1 MELEKL
7 LESVADKSPNTI
19 KAYKVQYTKLRKAL
33 DKDIG
38 DTSQKNII
46 STASNE
52 NNVNAIQALLNI
64 GILVRKL
71 NDLDVKDLIK
81 KREENRHN
89 LSTHVKEKN
98 VKIAETLPSLQDLE
112 DYTEQLYKNGK
123 WKDYIINYLLI
134 NYQVRNVDLHFEIV
148 TRKRDANDP
157 NKNYIWIRNKTVT
170 YIRNVYKTAKTYGQ
184 KVQKITDPKFVSAI
198 RKVMGLQ
205 RNGMDEGVFIPNDSQ
220 IGHYIQKAT
229 YKQLGEGKYVKIVI
243 DANRN
248 NLQKLREISKSR
260 GTSIDELLTSYDI
273 QNT

>member
-1 MELEKL
+1 MELQKL
-7 LESVADKSPNTI
+7 LESVSDKSPNTI
-19 KAYKVQYTKLRKAL
+19 KAYKIQYNKLRKAL

-38 DTSQKNII
+38 NASQKNII
-46 STASNE
+46 TTASNE

-81 KREENRHN
+81 KREENKHN

-112 DYTEQLYKNGK
+112 DYTEELYKNGK

-134 NYQVRNVDLHFEIV
+134 NYQVRNADLHFEIV

-157 NKNYIWIRNKTVT
+157 NKNYIWLRNKTAT

-184 KVQKITDPKFVSAI
+184 KVHKITDPKFVSAI

-205 RNGMDEGVFIPNDSQ
+205 RNGKDEGVFIPNDSQ
-220 IGHYIQKAT
+220 IGYYIMRSS
-229 YKQLGEGKYVKIVI
+229 YKELGEGKYVKIII